1 MKLKELTMDPKKND
15 HPEPSAGDYPDPFSE
30 PHTIPS
36 GWDVTAFSTS
46 ERNSSSQYGSEI
58 YQHTA
63 APKTNDHSQD
73 TL

>member
-1 MKLKELTMDPKKND
+1 MDPKKND

>member
-1 MKLKELTMDPKKND
+1 MDPKKND
-15 HPEPSAGDYPDPFSE
+15 HPEPSAGHYPDPFSE

-46 ERNSSSQYGSEI
+46 ERNSSSQYGLEI
-58 YQHTA
+58 YQHLA
-63 APKTNDHSQD
+63 APKTNDPSQD